1 MTGHGFMLRS
11 CGWYV
16 AVFHEVTEE
25 DARLVSEC
33 LEADDI
39 SDRVVEAVAERVRGL
54 QTNGGFTYTLASEC
68 VSVVVTGRTTS
79 ADEFA
84 NTYDHEKGHLVR
96 HIAKACAI
104 EPYSER
110 EQYLAGEVAQRMFP
124 HARRYLCD
132 HCRTTTETFRRIF
145 L

>member
-1 MTGHGFMLRS
+1 MTGHGFLLRS

-16 AVFHEVTEE
+16 AVFHEATSD
-25 DARLVSEC
+25 DAGLIAEC
-33 LEADDI
+33 LTADDF
-39 SDRVVEAVAERVRGL
+39 SERAVEAVAERVCGL
-54 QTNGGFTYTLASEC
+54 QTNGGFTYTLAPEC
-68 VSVVVTGRTTS
+68 VSVVVTARTTT

-96 HIAKACAI
+96 HIAKSCRM

-132 HCRTTTETFRRIF
+132 HCRATTENFRQIF